1 MQFEKNIATP
11 LLFDEK
17 ISKSTLNDKS
27 NKWDNSQIEDD
38 QIKSQSTQA
47 GLQINQKEFIGSFF
61 SSERYRKGKKDTIGN
76 PISTENMTGE
86 SFIQRLIHNEE
97 KFYHKKLPKLQG
109 QYHQCIPNP
118 HQENQFITV
127 QLVKKTVVGMS
138 VSDNALFFNLDQ
150 EISG

>member
-1 MQFEKNIATP
+1 
-11 LLFDEK
+11 
-17 ISKSTLNDKS
+17 
-27 NKWDNSQIEDD
+27 
-38 QIKSQSTQA
+38 
-47 GLQINQKEFIGSFF
+47 
-61 SSERYRKGKKDTIGN
+61 
-76 PISTENMTGE
+76 MTGE